1 VVDAMS
7 VMMIVTSAFAGAALG
22 WLFFGLLWLTVRLL
36 PTARRPA
43 LLAGVSYP
51 ARLLL
56 LAGGLW
62 LISAGDPWRLLAALL
77 GLLIARSVF
86 LRRVAVDMQPVR
98 TRSGER

>member
-1 VVDAMS
+1 MS
-7 VMMIVTSAFAGAALG
+7 VMMIVTSALAGAALG

-51 ARLLL
+51 ARLVL

-62 LISAGDPWRLLAALL
+62 WISAGDPVRLLAALL
-77 GLLIARSVF
+77 GLLVARSVF
-86 LRRVAVDMQPVR
+86 LRRVAVEARPIRIRPGD
-98 TRSGER
+98 G